1 MKVGCMGEG
10 VGLGRE
16 CMEFVN
22 AGFLFSFLLFFLGD
36 EGPGAPYFF
45 NGTLMQIWKFPYTF
59 EYI

>member
-1 MKVGCMGEG
+1 MKVGYMGEG

-36 EGPGAPYFF
+36 EGPGAPCFF
-45 NGTLMQIWKFPYTF
+45 NGTLMQI
-59 EYI
+59 